1 MKAKSRSVKDTYRTI
16 ESPSQETLF
25 KEKGSKFFGYA
36 FPISKEEEVKLFL
49 EQLKL
54 KHPTAGH
61 FCYAWQLGE
70 ETIRFR
76 ANDDGEPNNSAG
88 QPIYG
93 QLQSFDMTNILV
105 VSVRYFGGTK
115 LGVGGLIQA
124 YKYSAQLT
132 LESVDV
138 VERTIDVSYQ
148 LIFDYPLMNKVMRIV
163 KEKNIHILEQDLG
176 INCVY
181 RIAVRKSEA
190 EEVIARF
197 ESIYELELKKLT

>member
-1 MKAKSRSVKDTYRTI
+1 MKDTYRTI
-16 ESPSQETLF
+16 KSPSQETLF

-36 FPISKEEEVKLFL
+36 FPISKEEEVKSFL
-49 EQLKL
+49 EQLKQQ
-54 KHPTAGH
+54 HPSAGH
-61 FCYAWQLGE
+61 YCYAWQLGE

-93 QLQSFDMTNILV
+93 QIQSFGLTNVLV
-105 VSVRYFGGTK
+105 VAVRYFGGTK

-124 YKYSAQLT
+124 YKYSAQIT
-132 LESVDV
+132 LEGVTV
-138 VERTIDVSYQ
+138 VERTIDVSY
-148 LIFDYPLMNKVMRIV
+148 LLTFDYPIMNKVMRIV

-181 RIAVRKSEA
+181 RIAIRKSEA
-190 EEVIARF
+190 EEVMARF
-197 ESIYELELKKLT
+197 ESLYELEIKMLG

>member
-1 MKAKSRSVKDTYRTI
+1 MKDTYRTI

-36 FPISKEEEVKLFL
+36 LPISKEEEVKSFL
-49 EQLKL
+49 EQLKQQ
-54 KHPTAGH
+54 HPTAGH
-61 FCYAWQLGE
+61 YCYAWQLGE

-93 QLQSFDMTNILV
+93 QIQSFGLTNVLV
-105 VSVRYFGGTK
+105 VAVRYFGGTK

-124 YKYSAQLT
+124 YKYSAQIT
-132 LESVDV
+132 LEGVTV
-138 VERTIDVSYQ
+138 VERTIDVSY
-148 LIFDYPLMNKVMRIV
+148 LLTFDYPIMNKVMRIV

-181 RIAVRKSEA
+181 RIAIRKSEA
-190 EEVIARF
+190 EEVMARF
-197 ESIYELELKKLT
+197 ESLYELEIKMLG